1 MIKQSDAGPTP
12 EMVPGA
18 LDRTMAGIWGT
29 EGNKAREMRTYDLTC
44 STQLKLG
51 FPGGSAGKESACNA
65 GDLGSIPGL
74 RRSPGEGKGYPRQY
88 SGLEFH
94 QGHKELDTTE
104 RLSLTQLKR
113 RFLFFFFCTFPRCVY
128 AFSPVMY
135 GCSKQVPSV
144 R

>member
-29 EGNKAREMRTYDLTC
+29 EGNKTREMRTYDLTC

-74 RRSPGEGKGYPRQY
+74 GRSPGGGLGNPLEYSCQENPHRQRSVAGY
-88 SGLEFH
+88 
-94 QGHKELDTTE
+94 
-104 RLSLTQLKR
+104 
-113 RFLFFFFCTFPRCVY
+113 
-128 AFSPVMY
+128 SP
-135 GCSKQVPSV
+135 
-144 R
+144 

>member
-29 EGNKAREMRTYDLTC
+29 EGNKTREMRTYDLTC

-65 GDLGSIPGL
+65 GDTFCLIPGL
-74 RRSPGEGKGYPRQY
+74 GRPPGDLNGYPRQY
-88 SGLEFH
+88 IGLDNFMYCVVPGVE
-94 QGHKELDTTE
+94 KSRT
-104 RLSLTQLKR
+104 RLSSFH
-113 RFLFFFFCTFPRCVY
+113 FLYIFSTF
-128 AFSPVMY
+128 
-135 GCSKQVPSV
+135 
-144 R
+144 